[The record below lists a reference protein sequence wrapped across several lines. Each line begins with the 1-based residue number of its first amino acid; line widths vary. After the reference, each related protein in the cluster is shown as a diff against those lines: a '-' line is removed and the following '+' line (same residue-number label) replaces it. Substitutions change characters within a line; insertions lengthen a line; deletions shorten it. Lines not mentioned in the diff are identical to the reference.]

1 MIPEK
6 HIKVLRLL
14 CDRLEG
20 VNWVLTGSTSF
31 AIQGLP
37 LIPHDI
43 DIQADVDMSYE
54 IEKRLAE
61 FVTQPICFSG
71 NEKIRS
77 QLGRLFIDGIQV
89 EIIGGIEKQL
99 SDGTWETPPDID
111 ANKRYFTLE
120 DLRIPVLSL
129 RYEEDAYRKM
139 GRIERADQIKD
150 RIEQSG

>member
-6 HIKVLRLL
+6 YVKVLRLL

-31 AIQGLP
+31 ALQGIS
-37 LIPHDI
+37 LIPRDI
-43 DIQADVDMSYE
+43 DLQADADVVFE

-71 NEKIRS
+71 NEKVRS
-77 QLGRLFIDGIQV
+77 QLGRLLIDGIQV

-99 SDGTWETPPDID
+99 SDGAWETPPDID

-129 RYEEDAYRKM
+129 KDEDDAYRKM

-150 RIEQSG
+150 WMEQSG

>member
-43 DIQADVDMSYE
+43 DIQADGDMSFE
-54 IEKRLAE
+54 IEKRLVE

-71 NEKIRS
+71 NEKVRS
-77 QLGRLFIDGIQV
+77 QLGRLLIDGIQV

-99 SDGTWETPPDID
+99 SDGTWETPPDLD

-139 GRIERADQIKD
+139 GRIERADQIKYWM
-150 RIEQSG
+150 EQSG

>member
-6 HIKVLRLL
+6 HLSVLRLL

-20 VNWVLTGSTSF
+20 INWVLTGSTSF

-43 DIQADVDMSYE
+43 DIQTDVDMSYE

-71 NEKIRS
+71 NEKVRS
-77 QLGRLFIDGIQV
+77 QLGRLLIDGIQV

-99 SDGTWETPPDID
+99 SDGTWETPPDIS

-120 DLRIPVLSL
+120 DIGIPMLSL
-129 RYEEDAYRKM
+129 KYEEDAYRKM
-139 GRIERADQIKD
+139 GRIERPDQIKD
-150 RIEQSG
+150 WMEQSG

>member
-43 DIQADVDMSYE
+43 DIQADVDISFE

-61 FVTQPICFSG
+61 FVTKPICFSG
-71 NEKIRS
+71 NEKVRS
-77 QLGRLFIDGIQV
+77 QLGRLLIDGIQV
-89 EIIGGIEKQL
+89 EIISGIEKQL

-111 ANKRYFTLE
+111 ANKRYFIIE

-139 GRIERADQIKD
+139 GRIEQADQIKD
-150 RIEQSG
+150 WMEQSG

>member
-6 HIKVLRLL
+6 YVKVLRLL
-14 CDRLEG
+14 CERLDG

-31 AIQGLP
+31 ALQGIS
-37 LIPHDI
+37 LIPRDI
-43 DIQADVDMSYE
+43 DLQADADVVFE

-71 NEKIRS
+71 NEKVRS
-77 QLGRLFIDGIQV
+77 QLGRLLIDGIQV

-99 SDGTWETPPDID
+99 SDGAWETPPDID

-129 RYEEDAYRKM
+129 KDEDDAYRKM
-139 GRIERADQIKD
+139 GRIERPDQIKD
-150 RIEQSG
+150 WMEQNG

>member
-6 HIKVLRLL
+6 HLSVPRLL
-14 CDRLEG
+14 CDRL
-20 VNWVLTGSTSF
+20 V
-31 AIQGLP
+31 
-37 LIPHDI
+37 
-43 DIQADVDMSYE
+43 
-54 IEKRLAE
+54 
-61 FVTQPICFSG
+61 CFSG

-77 QLGRLFIDGIQV
+77 QLGRLLIDGIQV

-150 RIEQSG
+150 WMEQSG